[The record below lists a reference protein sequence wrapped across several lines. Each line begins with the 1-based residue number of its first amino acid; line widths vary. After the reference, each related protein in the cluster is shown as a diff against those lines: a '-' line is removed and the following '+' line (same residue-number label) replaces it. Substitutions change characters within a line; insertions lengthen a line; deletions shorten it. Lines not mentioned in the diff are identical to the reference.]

1 MKFPDFI
8 IIGAPKCGTT
18 PLWFSLDKHPDIT
31 MIPRSPGHTE
41 MHFWGKQLFKS
52 KGVDWYK
59 SLFHGKICGEK
70 TPGYWI
76 RKNSMV
82 QIKQYIP
89 DVKLIMCV
97 RHPTE
102 RAYSNY
108 KMNVKSRKVPGTFTE
123 NLFLKRYFDAGQYMK
138 HLNANV
144 LSIFKK
150 EQLHIS
156 VTEWM
161 KKDTVNEMNKIYK
174 FLELPNLNIEARVID
189 PKEKPWTTGDM
200 EEQRKESW
208 YRVWDQ
214 YSETVTGELRTKIN
228 NYYKEQNERMFDFLG
243 YEISEWKL

>member
-52 KGVDWYK
+52 KGVEWYK
-59 SLFHGKICGEK
+59 SLFHGKVCGEK

-76 RKNSMV
+76 RKQSML
-82 QIKQYIP
+82 QIKKYIP
-89 DVKLIMCV
+89 NVKLIMCV
-97 RHPTE
+97 RHPVE

-108 KMNVKSRKVPGTFTE
+108 KMNIKSRKISTPFTE
-123 NLFLKRYFDAGQYMK
+123 QIFLKRYYDAGKYMY
-138 HLNANV
+138 HLNNNV
-144 LSIFKK
+144 LSIFGKS
-150 EQLHIS
+150 QLYIS
-156 VTEWM
+156 ITEWM

-174 FLELPNLNIEARVID
+174 FLGLSELNIERRIITPD
-189 PKEKPWTTGDM
+189 KKPWTTFDM
-200 EEQRKESW
+200 EEQRKEPW

-214 YSETVTGELRTKIN
+214 YSETITGPLRNKILQ
-228 NYYKEQNERMFDFLG
+228 YYKIPNQKLFDFLG
-243 YEISEWKL
+243 YEIKEWML